1 MCLPLLFDEKK
12 GGWQN
17 LGQLPFFLLHSV
29 NKGLK
34 KNMITAGSLFSGI
47 CSEFFAL
54 GALGP
59 VRQVFAADMDPF
71 ACRFIQQNVR
81 PDILVQDDLTT
92 VDVAALAALPTVD
105 VAALPTVDV
114 AALPTVDVFLAGVPC
129 QAFST
134 LGKTFGKRASTGR
147 DLFRIPLVYADAK
160 RPTWFVLENVPS
172 FRSGPEFQALVEAL
186 RRIYPYVQSAVLDA
200 TAFGSIQRRKRLFV
214 VASTR
219 AFALPAGTVHPPP
232 PLSSVLDPPGEG
244 LPFVSEKGLAYL
256 QRRQKWGVKV
266 YDRGATA
273 FVGTLPRAYGHQITW
288 KHIVRESDGRLRSL
302 TPEEGFRIQSFDP
315 DSLDLTGLS
324 RRQRFYLAGNA
335 IDRRLLT
342 GIFSALPL

>member
-92 VDVAALAALPTVD
+92 VDVAAL
-105 VAALPTVDV
+105 
-114 AALPTVDVFLAGVPC
+114 PTVDVFLAGVPC

-172 FRSGPEFQALVEAL
+172 FRSGPEFQALVETL

>member
-1 MCLPLLFDEKK
+1 M
-12 GGWQN
+12 
-17 LGQLPFFLLHSV
+17 
-29 NKGLK
+29 
-34 KNMITAGSLFSGI
+34 
-47 CSEFFAL
+47 
-54 GALGP
+54 
-59 VRQVFAADMDPF
+59 
-71 ACRFIQQNVR
+71 
-81 PDILVQDDLTT
+81 
-92 VDVAALAALPTVD
+92 
-105 VAALPTVDV
+105 
-114 AALPTVDVFLAGVPC
+114 PC

>member
-1 MCLPLLFDEKK
+1 
-12 GGWQN
+12 
-17 LGQLPFFLLHSV
+17 
-29 NKGLK
+29 
-34 KNMITAGSLFSGI
+34 
-47 CSEFFAL
+47 
-54 GALGP
+54 
-59 VRQVFAADMDPF
+59 MDPF

-81 PDILVQDDLTT
+81 PDILVQDDLT
-92 VDVAALAALPTVD
+92 TVD

-266 YDRGATA
+266 YDRGATS

>member
-1 MCLPLLFDEKK
+1 
-12 GGWQN
+12 
-17 LGQLPFFLLHSV
+17 
-29 NKGLK
+29 
-34 KNMITAGSLFSGI
+34 
-47 CSEFFAL
+47 
-54 GALGP
+54 
-59 VRQVFAADMDPF
+59 
-71 ACRFIQQNVR
+71 
-81 PDILVQDDLTT
+81 
-92 VDVAALAALPTVD
+92 
-105 VAALPTVDV
+105 
-114 AALPTVDVFLAGVPC
+114 
-129 QAFST
+129 
-134 LGKTFGKRASTGR
+134 
-147 DLFRIPLVYADAK
+147 ADAK

-288 KHIVRESDGRLRSL
+288 KHIIRESDGRLRSL
-302 TPEEGFRIQSFDP
+302 TPEEGFRIQSFEP
-315 DSLDLTGLS
+315 DVFDFTGLS

-335 IDRRLLT
+335 IDRR
-342 GIFSALPL
+342 

>member
-54 GALGP
+54 AALGP

-81 PDILVQDDLTT
+81 PDILVQDDLTS
-92 VDVAALAALPTVD
+92 VG

>member
-1 MCLPLLFDEKK
+1 
-12 GGWQN
+12 
-17 LGQLPFFLLHSV
+17 
-29 NKGLK
+29 
-34 KNMITAGSLFSGI
+34 MITAGSLFSGI

-81 PDILVQDDLTT
+81 PDILVQDDLTS
-92 VDVAALAALPTVD
+92 VG

-186 RRIYPYVQSAVLDA
+186 SRIYPYVQSAVLDA